1 MHYQDERLTGPNWGL
16 IGAILFCL
24 AFWGGVYHLI
34 FH

>member
-1 MHYQDERLTGPNWGL
+1 MRDSDKTTGPNWGL
-16 IGAILFCL
+16 MGAILFCL